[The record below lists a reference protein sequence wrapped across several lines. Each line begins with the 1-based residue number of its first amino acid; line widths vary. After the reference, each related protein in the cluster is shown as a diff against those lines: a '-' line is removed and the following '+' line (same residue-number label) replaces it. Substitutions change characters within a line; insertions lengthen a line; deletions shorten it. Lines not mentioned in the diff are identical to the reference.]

1 MSKSM
6 ITHAAA
12 LEALATLHL
21 AAAEHIAGR
30 GFGSGMSLPDAMSKA
45 AHVLIATANA
55 TPAEVYCHLKQ
66 AKAAAKAKLKA
77 GQI

>member
-12 LEALATLHL
+12 LKALADLHL
-21 AAAEHIAGR
+21 AAAEHIAGST
-30 GFGSGMSLPDAMSKA
+30 FGSGTTLPEAMSKA

-55 TPAEVYCHLKQ
+55 TPEEVYCHLKQ
-66 AKAAAKAKLKA
+66 AKAEAKAKLKA
-77 GQI
+77 GQV